1 METPKLEATRI
12 ETRVVGQS
20 MKIEVARASP
30 NRAAA
35 SLIVIAL
42 SFAVPVWAD
51 APEASPNAPRGPAL
65 MVSTG
70 VVDEALEPM
79 AEGFAEWIRSSLAQ
93 RKN

>member
-1 METPKLEATRI
+1 
-12 ETRVVGQS
+12 
-20 MKIEVARASP
+20 MKIEAARASP

-70 VVDEALEPM
+70 LVDEALEPM